1 MSDTTLRVGLVGYG
15 LAGSAFHAPLI
26 SVTPGLSLAAI
37 VTADPGRRQSAAER
51 YPDARIVERAEELW
65 AEPGALDA
73 VVVASPNR
81 TQAPLAR
88 AALEAGLS
96 VVVDKP
102 LTPTAAEG
110 QELAALAAER
120 GLVLT
125 VYQNRRWD
133 GDFRTARRLVA
144 EGALGRV
151 LRLESRF
158 DRWRPVPKGG
168 WRESGDPA
176 EAGGLLYDLGSH
188 LVDQALQL
196 LGPATEVYAELNTR
210 RAGLT
215 VDDDVFVALR
225 HDGDA
230 RSHLWM
236 SALVASAG
244 PRLRLLGDRGA
255 YTKYGLDVQEDALR
269 AGRLP
274 TEPGWGQE
282 DPSASGVLTDY
293 EGRDHTVTTD
303 PGAYQ
308 EFYAGFAA
316 ALRDGGPAPVD
327 AADAIAALKVLEAAR
342 RSAERREIVKL

>member
-1 MSDTTLRVGLVGYG
+1 MSETTLRVGLIGYG

-26 SVTPGLSLAAI
+26 STTPGLSLAAI
-37 VTADPGRRQSAAER
+37 VTANAERQAAAAER
-51 YPDARIVERAEELW
+51 YPDARIVGRAEELW
-65 AEPGALDA
+65 SAGDLDA

-81 TQAPLAR
+81 THAPMAR

-102 LTPTAAEG
+102 LTPASAEAE
-110 QELAALAAER
+110 ELAALAAKQQK
-120 GLVLT
+120 LLT

-133 GDFRTARRLVA
+133 GDFRTVRRLVA

-196 LGPATEVYAELNTR
+196 LGPATEVYAEAHTR

-215 VDDDVFVALR
+215 VDDDTFIALR
-225 HDGDA
+225 HEGDA
-230 RSHLWM
+230 RSHLW
-236 SALVASAG
+236 ATTLAAKAG
-244 PRLRLLGDRGA
+244 PRLRVLGDRGS
-255 YTKYGLDVQEDALR
+255 YLKYGLDVQEDALR

-282 DPSASGVLTDY
+282 EPGAFGVLTDY
-293 EGRDHTVTTD
+293 DGVDHTVPTD

-308 EFYAGFAA
+308 DFYAGFAA
-316 ALRDGGPAPVD
+316 ALRDGAPAPVD
-327 AADAIAALKVLEAAR
+327 VHDAIAALKVLEAAR
-342 RSAERREIVKL
+342 RSADTGEVVKL